1 MFIKG
6 LIHKVNIYPIEK
18 NTSNR
23 TQLAEMKNSIVPL
36 ENISCRIVK
45 DEKIMLE
52 PHITLKEG
60 DVIENLSDNTKYT
73 VQSEEYKAIGFNIH
87 HRSYKIKK
95 KAI

>member
-1 MFIKG
+1 MFVKG

-23 TQLAEMKNSIVPL
+23 TQLAEMRNSSVPL
-36 ENISCRIVK
+36 ENIRCRIVK

-52 PHITLKEG
+52 PHVSLKEG
-60 DVIENLSDNTKYT
+60 DVIENPEDDTKYT
-73 VQSEEYKAIGFNIH
+73 VESENYKAVGFNIH

-95 KAI
+95 KVI